1 MPLNEDGAIKEQ
13 TKWGKISII
22 LTLAIPAMLDNI
34 LQTIVGFV
42 DTLFV
47 AKIGLEEVTAVGV
60 ANTVIAVY
68 IAVFMAVGVGASSL
82 IARSIGAGD
91 IEQAKSI
98 AKQSTL
104 LTSLIGLFFGVVSIF
119 LAEPFLLMMGADEK
133 VLVDGVLYFRI
144 VAVPSIFISLMFIFG
159 SILRA
164 SGDTKTPL
172 KVSWWIN
179 IIHLGLDY
187 ILIFGV
193 GDWEGF
199 GVAGAAWAT
208 VLVRIMG
215 SWMLYH
221 YIKKSI
227 VSFSL
232 RKGTLNMIKS
242 VMLSVIKLS
251 IPAAI
256 ERLIMR
262 IGQVLYF
269 GLIVHIGTETFAA
282 HTIAGNIET
291 FSYMPG
297 YGLAIAATTLVGQS
311 IGAGKL
317 KDAYQYGILTTVI
330 GIFFMSMIGV
340 ILFVFSPYFAT
351 WFTSDKIAI
360 DMVVT
365 ALRIDAFAQPALAV
379 GLILAGALQGVG
391 DTKSPMYSTAF
402 GMWVIRVLG
411 VYLFGIVL
419 DYGIAGIWI
428 SIALDL
434 LIRAIYLYVRWI
446 TYFKIS
452 TDKHYTK
459 IRDNYFQN

>member
-1 MPLNEDGAIKEQ
+1 MSLKSDGSLKEQ

-22 LTLAIPAMLDNI
+22 LSLAIPAMLENI

-68 IAVFMAVGVGASSL
+68 IAVFMAVGVGTSSL
-82 IARSIGAGD
+82 IARSLGAGD
-91 IEQAKSI
+91 IDQAKSI

-104 LTSLIGLFFGVVSIF
+104 LTEFIGLFFGAVSIF
-119 LAEPFLLMMGADEK
+119 LAEPFLLLMGADEK
-133 VLVDGVLYFRI
+133 VLVDGVVYFRI
-144 VAVPSIFISLMFIFG
+144 VAIPSIFISLMFIFG

-187 ILIFGV
+187 VLIFGV
-193 GDWEGF
+193 GDWEGL

-215 SWMLYH
+215 TWMLYH

-232 RKGTLNMIKS
+232 RKGTLNMIRG

-262 IGQVLYF
+262 VGQVLYF

-317 KDAYQYGILTTVI
+317 KDAYQYGILTTGV
-330 GIFFMSMIGV
+330 GIFFMSIIGI
-340 ILFVFSPYFAT
+340 ILFVFSPYFAS
-351 WFTSDKIAI
+351 WFTTDKNAI
-360 DMVVT
+360 EMVVT

-379 GLILAGALQGVG
+379 GLILAGALQGAG
-391 DTKSPMYSTAF
+391 DTKSPMYSTAV

-419 DYGIAGIWI
+419 GYGIAGIWI

-452 TDKHYTK
+452 TEKNIPK
-459 IRDNYFQN
+459 